1 MVYIVFNLVER
12 SAITSHLS
20 LLRSQFFPHLSGDP
34 TFVSSNAESQAQAG
48 CCSCGEYRKEVSL
61 KFRDRFQ
68 NIWRRPYPCG
78 KHLFVLSHLKTY

>member
-34 TFVSSNAESQAQAG
+34 TFVRNNAESEAAAAVLSTG
-48 CCSCGEYRKEVSL
+48 NVSI
-61 KFRDRFQ
+61 KFRRRFH
-68 NIWRRPYPCG
+68 NIWRRPYP
-78 KHLFVLSHLKTY
+78 Y

>member
-34 TFVSSNAESQAQAG
+34 TFVSSNAESEA
-48 CCSCGEYRKEVSL
+48 L
-61 KFRDRFQ
+61 KLLQ
-68 NIWRRPYPCG
+68 LW
-78 KHLFVLSHLKTY
+78 